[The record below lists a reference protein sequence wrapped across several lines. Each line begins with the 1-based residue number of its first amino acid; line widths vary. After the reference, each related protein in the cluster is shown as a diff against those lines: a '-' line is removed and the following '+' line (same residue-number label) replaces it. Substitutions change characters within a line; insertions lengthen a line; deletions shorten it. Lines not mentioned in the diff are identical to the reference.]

1 MRKLTVQRK
10 AILDLINN
18 SNRHWDAEEVSHALA
33 EEGIIIGIATIYRG
47 LAALDHDGMINSVQ
61 VQNKRHYE
69 HANKEHHDHLVCSDC
84 GSIDEFTND
93 DIERQQKRVAS
104 ERNFHMSGHQ
114 LIIFGLCKSCAGKQ

>member
-1 MRKLTVQRK
+1 MRKRYRMLWQK
-10 AILDLINN
+10 A
-18 SNRHWDAEEVSHALA
+18 
-33 EEGIIIGIATIYRG
+33 GIIIGIATIYRG

-114 LIIFGLCKSCAGKQ
+114 LIIFGL